1 MAFFVLDVLEDW
13 TVSQRLAIDPVW
25 AAVAVASGVFF
36 VVMRIRKKRRAAS
49 RG

>member
-1 MAFFVLDVLEDW
+1 MKSGRNMRANG
-13 TVSQRLAIDPVW
+13 RRPRHAG
-25 AAVAVASGVFF
+25 GVFF